1 MCFRSLSAPLMMIF
15 VLGIFTTRTHPVG
28 VVVGS
33 ISSQLILGIKILSRF
48 YFPEPAD
55 ITDLTLRNNTLC
67 TNSTGEYGRHFSP
80 LDGESDYPIWHK
92 MFWISDIGWTQFY
105 AMLLMAIPCKW
116 EHINLWQK
124 KSIDFLAKQFF
135 WRKKLFGERN
145 RLTPVS
151 RSLGTFV
158 QNSAPK
164 LFVQTTSCISFRNP
178 WAFQFVQLLHTHI
191 FTRTSKL
198 PFFIDI
204 SMILGVVEK
213 NNCKK

>member
-1 MCFRSLSAPLMMIF
+1 MAKVIIQF
-15 VLGIFTTRTHPVG
+15 
-28 VVVGS
+28 
-33 ISSQLILGIKILSRF
+33 GIKCFGFQI
-48 YFPEPAD
+48 
-55 ITDLTLRNNTLC
+55 
-67 TNSTGEYGRHFSP
+67 
-80 LDGESDYPIWHK
+80 LDGPN
-92 MFWISDIGWTQFY
+92 FTQCSWWLFHVNENILIY
-105 AMLLMAIPCKW
+105 DK
-116 EHINLWQK
+116 K